1 MTVLSLRQRDVLLNR
16 ERAAPS
22 TYCQEVLAAVSQQ
35 SLFKTVFLIR
45 QSFFPANMKPRLA
58 QDWLLGVC
66 LLLCLSCGGNNEFGD
81 LEAQEGTRHVNKE
94 ACLTAG
100 TFLPP
105 FLPPSLPP
113 SLPSFLLLT
122 ANALICS
129 LCSSEAEGQP
139 CVPAAPY
146 EEKCADDP
154 RTGHPAACVL
164 YRITS
169 MVTKNVLRYYKKCGF
184 YTSDC
189 KTRKVYNDVQ
199 QVHELHCCNNRD
211 HCL

>member
-1 MTVLSLRQRDVLLNR
+1 
-16 ERAAPS
+16 
-22 TYCQEVLAAVSQQ
+22 
-35 SLFKTVFLIR
+35 
-45 QSFFPANMKPRLA
+45 MKPRLA
-58 QDWLLGVC
+58 HVWLLGVC
-66 LLLCLSCGGNNEFGD
+66 VLLCLSCG
-81 LEAQEGTRHVNKE
+81 
-94 ACLTAG
+94 
-100 TFLPP
+100 
-105 FLPPSLPP
+105 
-113 SLPSFLLLT
+113 